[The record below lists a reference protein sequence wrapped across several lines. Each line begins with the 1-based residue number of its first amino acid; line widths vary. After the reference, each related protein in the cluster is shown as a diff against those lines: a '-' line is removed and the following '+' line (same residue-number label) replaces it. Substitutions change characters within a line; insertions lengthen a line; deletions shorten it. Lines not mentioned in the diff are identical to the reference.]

1 MHPASLRSLALAAAI
16 AISLTVLTTIT
27 TPTPAKAAAEDTDFT
42 FAVFPVDSAFTRVK
56 DSWGARRPGGR
67 RNKGTDIIA
76 PRGTEVRAVASG
88 VVIEMDYRPSS
99 GYYVRIDH
107 GNGWQSVYLH
117 LNNDTYGTD
126 DGDGGPWTAFF
137 PTLTVG
143 TEVYA
148 GDVIG
153 YVGDSGNAEDTIPH
167 AHLAVSYEGKKTN
180 PYPMVMD
187 ALAREQRTLPVRPTN
202 EPL

>member
-1 MHPASLRSLALAAAI
+1 MRTITLRSLAFI
-16 AISLTVLTTIT
+16 AIVSITLTGFQAAVS
-27 TPTPAKAAAEDTDFT
+27 PTPASADPADTDFT
-42 FAVFPVDSAFTRVK
+42 FAVFPVYSPFAQVR

-67 RNKGTDIIA
+67 RHKGTDIIA
-76 PRGTEVRAVASG
+76 PRGTPILAVSSG

-107 GNGWQSVYLH
+107 GDGWQSVYLH
-117 LNNDTYGTD
+117 LNNDTIGTD
-126 DGDGGPWTAFF
+126 DGAGGTWSAFY

-143 TEVYA
+143 TEVFA

-167 AHLAVSYEGKKTN
+167 AHVAVTLDGAKVN
-180 PYPMVMD
+180 PYPLVMD
-187 ALAREQRTLPVRPTN
+187 ALEREERTVRASLEPV
-202 EPL
+202 